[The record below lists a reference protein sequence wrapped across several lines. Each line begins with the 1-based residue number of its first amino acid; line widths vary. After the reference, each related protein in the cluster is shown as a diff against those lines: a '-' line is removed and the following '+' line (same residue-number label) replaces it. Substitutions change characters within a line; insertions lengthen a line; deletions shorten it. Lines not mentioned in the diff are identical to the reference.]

1 MKAEPVLVEK
11 RGRPVAVILP
21 CEDFLRLRDL
31 EDAWLGEE
39 ARKAEAEGFLSAE
52 ETESWLKEKLREADF
67 E

>member
-1 MKAEPVLVEK
+1 M
-11 RGRPVAVILP
+11 AVILP